1 MARGSKIK
9 GNPMKQKTS
18 LRNKITISIV
28 LVILFLGLAVIFVIN
43 QVLPEAL
50 RKETKLRG
58 ISMARNL
65 SGRSLNPILTDNR
78 FELKELVDEEKR
90 LGEDVVYA
98 FIMDAKGN
106 VLAHTFKDGIPIE
119 LKTDNLVTPSQ
130 ISSIQLLKTQEGF
143 IYDIAAPVS
152 AWNEIIGIV
161 RIGMNE
167 ENIRKTINETLGMVI
182 VVTILVM
189 LLCIFIGFGLSSL
202 IVKPIRELQRLVQE
216 ITEGKLGTK
225 IDVTTNDE
233 IGQLATSFNKMTEEL
248 KGSITLIGNLN
259 KEIARRKK
267 LEEIVGQE
275 REKAQIYLDT
285 VDVIIVAID
294 ANQIVALINREGAC
308 ILGFEKEEIIG
319 KNWFDNFIPRQI
331 RAEVE
336 VVFQKLIAG
345 EAELFKNYENP
356 ILTKTGEER
365 TILWH
370 NTILKDGKGAIT
382 GTLSSGVDITERIKS
397 EKEIKD
403 SAMRLHT
410 VLEEV
415 GDGIAVSDANGH
427 FEIFNSK
434 MQEITGYTIDEA
446 NNSGDFSLLLYH
458 DQNERQKAL
467 EGLSRVRKGGYH
479 ETETIIQAKDGTNKT
494 LMVSSC
500 LTPYKGQDM
509 FLTVYHD
516 ISQRKKAEEEREK
529 ILLWQQG
536 VNLLQQSLLAPALLE
551 NKLKAITDSIVRLS
565 DVDFCRIWLIQPGDM
580 CEQGCVHAEVNEG
593 PHICLYRDK
602 CLHLLASSGR
612 YTHTDGKVHRRVP
625 FGCYKIGR
633 VASGEEHKFLTN
645 NVQNDPRVHNH
656 EWARELGLV
665 SFAGYQL
672 RIPSGETI
680 GVLALFAKHPILSTE
695 DTMLDGL
702 SSTLALVVQQAV
714 AEKALLQSEKKYRQL
729 YEGSQDGFVR
739 VDMQGHI
746 LEFNN
751 RYRDMLGYSG
761 EELYKLT
768 YIDLT
773 PEQWHQME
781 AEIVQE
787 QILPRGYSEA
797 YQKEYKRKDG
807 TVFPIELMTY
817 LIKDEMNNPIGMW
830 AFVHDIANRKEAE
843 EKIKQAAEKWQR
855 TFDAMSDSVF
865 IQDRE
870 LNIIRANKAFFDLF
884 KLKPEDVI
892 GKRCYELV
900 HKLDRPWPTCPVEMS
915 KEDKKPHVEEVDD
928 PNIGIP
934 LLITA
939 SPLFNNEG
947 EVIGSVHVA
956 KDISTMKNFE
966 KELKKK
972 IHDLEVFHKVTVDR
986 ELKMIELKK
995 EIATLRAQNEGK

>member
-1 MARGSKIK
+1 
-9 GNPMKQKTS
+9 MKQKTS